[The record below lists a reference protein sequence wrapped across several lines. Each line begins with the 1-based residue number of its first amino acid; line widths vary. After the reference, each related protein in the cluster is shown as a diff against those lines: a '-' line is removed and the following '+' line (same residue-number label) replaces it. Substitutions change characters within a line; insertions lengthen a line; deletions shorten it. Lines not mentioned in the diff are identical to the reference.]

1 MTDQTA
7 PASAASDTASAAS
20 NPALAASSTALAASK
35 TALAASARTQ
45 TPSATGPVDLGSHF
59 AERVALY
66 FGAVFLVFG
75 VHLTYFPVWLASRGL
90 TPEQIGLLTAL
101 PIILRAILTP
111 IIGAYADATGRHR
124 TLVVALSAA
133 SAVLAIAAWNA
144 PSYGWLVVTVIP
156 YSVIAVS
163 VLPLID
169 TVAVA
174 GVRAA
179 GHDYGRMRLWGS
191 LTFLIATLAAGAMI
205 DIWGARAIIWA
216 LVGATIATAIAA
228 LMLPHPRRDA
238 ATGTAPLAATVTA
251 TTTRQQNAQR
261 EGTRSNAGAA
271 GAVGALMTQPV
282 FVLFIVAVGAIQAS
296 HAAFYTFGALHL
308 QGQGVSGSAFGT
320 LWAVA
325 IIAEI
330 VLLGWSAPFI
340 AKLGAVRLLILG
352 GVAAIVRWSVM
363 SIDPPYAAVFAL
375 QILHGATYAATH
387 LGAMHFIAKAVPEGA
402 SGTAQS
408 LYSSV
413 GSGLMTAAA
422 VYLAGLAYPSMA
434 GHTYLL
440 MGAIAF
446 AGTAAAITV
455 QRSWDGRALV

>member
-7 PASAASDTASAAS
+7 PASAASKPASAAS
-20 NPALAASSTALAASK
+20 DPALAA
-35 TALAASARTQ
+35 
-45 TPSATGPVDLGSHF
+45 TGPADLGSHF

-179 GHDYGRMRLWGS
+179 GHNYGRMRLWGS

-228 LMLPHPRRDA
+228 LMLPHPQLDT
-238 ATGTAPLAATVTA
+238 ATRTAPLTA
-251 TTTRQQNAQR
+251 NGTALTTTRRQNAYR
-261 EGTRSNAGAA
+261 EGSRSTA

-352 GVAAIVRWSVM
+352 GVAAIIRWSMM

-422 VYLAGLAYPSMA
+422 VYFAGLAYPSMA
-434 GHTYLL
+434 GQTYLL
-440 MGAIAF
+440 MGALAF

-455 QRSWDGRALV
+455 HRTWNGRALV